1 MRAVLLQRSR
11 GSSAVFL
18 EIRMKRSFSILSGV
32 ILIVALL
39 GLSPHSF
46 AQTAST
52 GAIRGTVTD
61 QSGAVVPG
69 AEVKAKNES
78 TGAESQSVSQQ
89 DGTYVIPMLP
99 PGKYRVSVALSGF
112 STATRAGV
120 QVNVTERTVLD
131 MQLQLGA
138 VTTEVEVTSAPLVVQ
153 TDSSTLGEVVA
164 QHTVESTPLST
175 RNFTQIINLSAGVAG
190 TVTRADAVGRGTS
203 AMGTST
209 EGEGTYVHGAR
220 NYDNSFQVNGVNV
233 NSSQG
238 LGEIPIPNPDT
249 LQEFKVQ
256 TGLYDA
262 AFGRNAGASV
272 NVITRSGSNDFHG
285 SLFEFWRND
294 ILNANDFFL
303 NRTGTSKPTLKQ
315 NQFGGTIGGP
325 IIKKKLLFFG
335 SYQGTRQ
342 VNGVSGRQTIL
353 LPALTDDRSPAALGK
368 IFAGLRGNFQN
379 AFGGVGPAIAADGSN
394 INPVA
399 LKLLQMKLSDGSYLY
414 PTPQRVNASA
424 PFAQRGIA
432 SMSIPARFDENQGM
446 GNFDYLL
453 SSKHTVQGRFFEAQS
468 DTNNPFNGGN
478 LGGQPVV
485 TNQQHVVTSLS
496 HNYVITPQ
504 LFNQLRFGF
513 ARTTADIVPQSI
525 FKLSQLGVTTSTPND
540 DLALI
545 NINGSAVFGGG
556 TETHSPLNRYDLND
570 DFSWVHGKHNVR
582 VGGGILR
589 SQNNSSRQRYWAQ
602 IQFATWPDF
611 MLGLPG
617 SQNGTGAFSNVL
629 VGVTL
634 LGTLA
639 QPRRGWEDSAYL
651 QDDYKV
657 SNRLTMNLGVRYD
670 YLPPEVYIT
679 GRATNID
686 PALLNPN
693 PPAGGSYEGFSVPD
707 NYPRS
712 VPAGVTRKPYN
723 SYVKGS
729 GVHNIS
735 PRVGFAYKVFGSTD
749 RFVLRGGYGIYRST
763 IIGNSQSQSAPNQP
777 WVQLSTYSPPYNGT
791 ASWAHPFPEPIPDIS
806 VFPNYISAYSP
817 TTALSGN
824 LTDPK
829 LSVGKTHQYGINLQ
843 SQVTSDLMIQ
853 VAYTGSHALDQLRS
867 RGLNQASLANFSSP
881 IRGATT
887 NTTSNIALRVP
898 YQGWAAGALVMTESK
913 GYSWYN
919 AMEIT
924 AKQRMSKG
932 LQFLASYTFSKT
944 LGSDGASVSSSSS
957 AGGGTIGNQNV
968 DALRYG
974 LVSFDRTHRLVASY
988 IYSFPTLK
996 TGSRFFQGVLNGWS
1010 MAGVTTFQSG
1020 RPLTIGYT
1028 NSTSAYGVSS
1038 DRASFASGCTSA
1050 SAAKSGSVNDRIDL
1064 YLNSTCFT
1072 APAVIGSDGKATDF
1086 GNTGVGILR
1095 GPDQRNT
1102 DLSFI
1107 KQTKIRES
1115 VGLEFRAEFFN
1126 IFNTTQFANP
1136 ATTFGASGFG
1146 AITRTSVASRIGQL
1160 ALKLRF

>member
-1 MRAVLLQRSR
+1 
-11 GSSAVFL
+11 
-18 EIRMKRSFSILSGV
+18 MKRSFLVSSV
-32 ILIVALL
+32 ILVIIATLWHAPLL
-39 GLSPHSF
+39 CG
-46 AQTAST
+46 QTAST
-52 GAIRGTVTD
+52 GAIRGTITD
-61 QSGAVVPG
+61 QTGAVIPG
-69 AEVKAKNES
+69 ADVKATNES
-78 TGAESQSVSQQ
+78 TSAEYQVKSQA
-89 DGTYVIPMLP
+89 DGSYVIPLVP
-99 PGKYRVSVALSGF
+99 PGRYRVAVAQAGF
-112 STATRAGV
+112 STAARSGV
-120 QVNVTERTVLD
+120 QVSVTERTVLD
-131 MQLQLGA
+131 VQLQVGA
-138 VTTEVEVTSAPLVVQ
+138 VTSEVEVTSSPLVVQ
-153 TDSSTLGEVVA
+153 TDSSALGEVVA
-164 QHTVESTPLST
+164 QKTVESTPLST

-190 TVTRADAVGRGTS
+190 TVTRADAVGRGTTAVGGGS
-203 AMGTST
+203 

-220 NYDNSFQVNGVNV
+220 NYDNSFQVNGINV

-238 LGEIPIPNPDT
+238 IGEIPIPNPDT

-303 NRTGTSKPTLKQ
+303 NRTGTAKPTLKQ
-315 NQFGGTIGGP
+315 NQFGGTFGGP
-325 IIKKKLLFFG
+325 VVKQKLLFFA

-342 VNGVSGRQTIL
+342 INGVSGRQTIL
-353 LPALTDDRSPAALGK
+353 LPALTDDRSAAALGK
-368 IFAGLRGNFQN
+368 LFAGLRGNFQN
-379 AFGGVGPAIAADGSN
+379 AMGGVGPAIATDGSN

-399 LKLLQMKLSDGSYLY
+399 LKLLQMKLPNGSYLY
-414 PTPQRVNASA
+414 PTPQRVNSSA
-424 PFAQRGIA
+424 AFSQRGSA
-432 SMSIPARFDENQGM
+432 SLSIPARFDENQYM

-453 SSKHTVQGRFFEAQS
+453 SAKNTVQGRFFQAKS

-496 HNYVITPQ
+496 DNWVLTPQ

-513 ARTTADIVPQSI
+513 ARTTADVLPQSI
-525 FKLSQLGVTTSTPND
+525 FTLSQLGATTSTQND
-540 DLALI
+540 NLPFI

-570 DFSWVHGKHNVR
+570 DFSWVRGKHNIR

-611 MLGLPG
+611 MLGLNG
-617 SQNGTGAFSNVL
+617 AQNGTGMFSNVL
-629 VGVTL
+629 ASVTL

-639 QPRRGWEDSAYL
+639 QPRRGWEGSSYF

-657 SNRLTMNLGVRYD
+657 SSRLNLNLGLRYD

-686 PALLNPN
+686 PSLLNPN
-693 PPAGGSYEGFSVPD
+693 PPGGGTFEGFTVPA

-712 VPAGVTRKPYN
+712 IPAGVTKEPYN
-723 SYVKGS
+723 SYVRGE
-729 GVHNIS
+729 GVHNVS
-735 PRVGFAYKVFGSTD
+735 PRIGFAYRLFNGD

-763 IIGNSQSQSAPNQP
+763 IIGNSQAQSAPNQP
-777 WVQLSTYSPPYNGT
+777 WVQLSQFTPPYNGT
-791 ASWAHPFPEPIPDIS
+791 ASWAHPFPEPIPDVS
-806 VFPNYISAYSP
+806 TFPNYISSYSP
-817 TTALSGN
+817 STALSGN
-824 LTDPK
+824 LSDPK
-829 LSVGKTHQYGINLQ
+829 LTVGKTHQYGLNLQ
-843 SQVTSDLMIQ
+843 SQVTSDLMLQ

-867 RGLNQASLANFSSP
+867 RGINQASLANTSIP
-881 IRGATT
+881 IRGQTT
-887 NTTSNIALRVP
+887 NTSSNIALRVP
-898 YQGWAAGALVMTESK
+898 YQGWAASALVMTEAK

-919 AMEIT
+919 AMEVT
-924 AKQRMSKG
+924 ARQRMSKG
-932 LQFLASYTFSKT
+932 LQFLFSYTYSKT
-944 LGSDGASVSSSSS
+944 LGSDGASVNSSSTG
-957 AGGGTIGNQNV
+957 GGGTIGNQNV
-968 DALRYG
+968 DAARYG
-974 LVSFDRTHRLVASY
+974 LVSYDRAHRLIASY

-996 TGSRFFQGVLNGWS
+996 HGSRFVQGLLNGWS
-1010 MAGVTTFQSG
+1010 MAGVTTLQSG
-1020 RPLTIGYT
+1020 RPLTISYT
-1028 NSTSAYGVSS
+1028 NSTSAYGISS
-1038 DRASFASGCTSA
+1038 DRASYVVGCDAAQAARSGA
-1050 SAAKSGSVNDRIDL
+1050 VNSRTDQFF
-1064 YLNSTCFT
+1064 NNACFT
-1072 APAVIGSDGKATDF
+1072 TPAVMGSDGKATDF

-1126 IFNTTQFANP
+1126 VFNTTQFANP
-1136 ATTFGASGFG
+1136 NTTYGSTGFG

-1160 ALKLRF
+1160 ALKLHF